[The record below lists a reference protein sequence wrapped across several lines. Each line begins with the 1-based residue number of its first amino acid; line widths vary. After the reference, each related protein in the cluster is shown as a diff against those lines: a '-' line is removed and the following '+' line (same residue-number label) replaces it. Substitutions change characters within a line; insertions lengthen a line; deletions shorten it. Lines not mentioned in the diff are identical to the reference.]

1 MPVYLLG
8 FLVLRRSGQFY
19 VVHTVITIAI
29 APYTGSSFLFYV
41 KEWTHRGTF
50 QSVSEIVK

>member
-19 VVHTVITIAI
+19 VVHTVITIVI

-50 QSVSEIVK
+50 QSEVD